1 MKQSKQTSKLVK
13 QLKQQAQEQEVG
25 RQRVL
30 AIVKERIE
38 NLNNK

>member
-1 MKQSKQTSKLVK
+1 MKQSKQTRKLVEE
-13 QLKQQAQEQEVG
+13 LKQQAQEQEAG